1 LRFRPLK
8 HILDIFDVRVT
19 MRNIGGAEMAE
30 ERSSEKTRYPGIYK
44 VTRSTA
50 RGTTVRYVV
59 SYRVRGI
66 GQRTKPFEHLA
77 DAKEFQG
84 RMRDPAQGARM
95 RRRVKGRQPLAEY
108 FPAWLEGK
116 RRLRESTRRRYGDI
130 GTKYIAPFRIGR
142 MNVSDIEHVDV
153 KDWITELV
161 SKGVPAP
168 TIDKA
173 HRTLRACLSS
183 AVADGMADANAASR
197 AETPEQ
203 DRRDPFFLSAKQ
215 VDAIASEVPDRNR
228 ALVYF
233 LAYTGAR
240 VGEATALRVK
250 NLDLLRRRVT
260 IAESSAEVGG
270 RKLEPGKTKSGDIR
284 TVPIFEDLATE
295 LAAHLDRYG
304 KQGKDGELDREAFVF
319 SSSHG
324 TVVRQNNWRSRVFQ
338 PAARRAN
345 VTRPGKDG
353 KVEVPRVHDLRHTF
367 ASLAAESGY
376 TLHEVKEMLG
386 HSTIQITSDLYLH
399 LFPDTMAEKAERL
412 GAAMRDARKAGT
424 VTRLTEAGA

>member
-1 LRFRPLK
+1 
-8 HILDIFDVRVT
+8 
-19 MRNIGGAEMAE
+19 MAE
-30 ERSSEKTRYPGIYK
+30 ERTSEKTRYPEIYK
-44 VTRSTA
+44 VTR
-50 RGTTVRYVV
+50 GPTVRYVV

-66 GQRTKPFEHLA
+66 GQRTKTYDRLA

-84 RMRDPAQGARM
+84 QMRDPGQAARM
-95 RRRVKGRQPLAEY
+95 RRKVKGRLPLSDY

-116 RRLRESTRRRYGDI
+116 RRLRESTRRRYLDI
-130 GTKYIAPFRIGR
+130 GRIYIEPSRFGR
-142 MNVSDIEHVDV
+142 MMVSDIEHADV
-153 KDWITELV
+153 KDWISELV
-161 SKGVPAP
+161 AKGVPAP

-183 AVADGMADANAASR
+183 AVADGLADANAASR
-197 AETPEQ
+197 VETPTQ

-215 VDAIASEVPDRNR
+215 VDAVASEVPDRDR

-240 VGEATALRVK
+240 MGEATALRVK
-250 NLDLLRRRVT
+250 NLDLLRKRVT
-260 IAESSAEVGG
+260 IAESAPEVGG
-270 RKLEPGKTKSGDIR
+270 KKLEPGKTKSGEIR

-319 SSSHG
+319 SSADG
-324 TVVRQNNWRSRVFQ
+324 GVVRQNNWRSRVFQ
-338 PAARRAN
+338 PAARRAK
-345 VTRPGKDG
+345 VTRSGKEG
-353 KVEVPRVHDLRHTF
+353 KIEVPRVHDLRHTF

-412 GAAMRDARKAGT
+412 GAAMRDARMVGT